1 MNPPVVPGRYH
12 FESEGWKY
20 PPLLVDNWVGMSSA
34 ATSATAAHGKRPESS
49 TRDEEPNSSA
59 ESARTKLA
67 SPTAKRNKPPQLPA
81 PDAAGPAGPIQR
93 SDGSLGFSQFWD
105 DDAFQGEALD
115 MLAAAEAQ
123 RGEVTALNDS
133 RSDSSEVPTDV
144 DETKISTAAA
154 AAVAAAKAAAVSS
167 AATAAAAATAS
178 RTAAAAGPLAG
189 WPFRLRYAL
198 LQAGSVRDALLEAL
212 QPDDLAA
219 VRTAYEFEEGGLRAV
234 RKLVEASK
242 RVGGLLAKALPRP
255 LGSDD
260 ALPLPEKLC
269 LFLELGL
276 C

>member
-1 MNPPVVPGRYH
+1 
-12 FESEGWKY
+12 
-20 PPLLVDNWVGMSSA
+20 MSSA
-34 ATSATAAHGKRPESS
+34 ATSATAAHGKRPESP

-81 PDAAGPAGPIQR
+81 PDAAGPIQR
-93 SDGSLGFSQFWD
+93 RDGSLGFSQFWD
-105 DDAFQGEALD
+105 DDAFQGETLD

-123 RGEVTALNDS
+123 RGEVTARNDS

-144 DETKISTAAA
+144 DEPKISTAAA
-154 AAVAAAKAAAVSS
+154 AAVAAAKAAAASS
-167 AATAAAAATAS
+167 AATATAAATAS
-178 RTAAAAGPLAG
+178 RTAAATGPLAG

-198 LQAGSVRDALLEAL
+198 LQAGGARDALLEAL

-219 VRTAYEFEEGGLRAV
+219 VRTAYESEEGGLRAV

-260 ALPLPEKLC
+260 ALPLPEKLR